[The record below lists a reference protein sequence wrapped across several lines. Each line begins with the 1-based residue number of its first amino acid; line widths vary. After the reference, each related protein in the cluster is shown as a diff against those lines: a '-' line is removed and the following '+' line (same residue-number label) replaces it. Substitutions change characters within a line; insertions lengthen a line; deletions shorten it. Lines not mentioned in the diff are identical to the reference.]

1 MLILKISLCIHKH
14 LTAPPLAG
22 MCLPW
27 ALVPLLVATTT
38 TITDSTYIA
47 LIMDQALFQAHYSY
61 HINAFN
67 TQPPC
72 EAETITPFLQMKKE
86 STEEVSN

>member
-1 MLILKISLCIHKH
+1 
-14 LTAPPLAG
+14 
-22 MCLPW
+22 
-27 ALVPLLVATTT
+27 
-38 TITDSTYIA
+38 
-47 LIMDQALFQAHYSY
+47 MDQALFQAHYSY